1 MPQARVLSFTVQ
13 IWKLGL
19 SSQECRSRKEL
30 RLLSVPVSE
39 HHLQQQFLLGRAWRR
54 KLGLSL
60 LGDTKSRRWAQD
72 CVEKGAGRIRQGL
85 DGMTRETWLR
95 ERAETLVIRSSGK
108 NVEGLSGFF
117 EGLWLNIKVWG
128 HDQATSSTPLVLE
141 FGLLVFSTHLS
152 SHTPLWL
159 VGNLVPHFSCPTDV
173 SQLRLQEGCSRA
185 AASWVL
191 SLLPWDARP
200 KWASTSRAGLD
211 TANRNCATDFYE
223 DTLCLHHR

>member
-1 MPQARVLSFTVQ
+1 MGT
-13 IWKLGL
+13 GL
-19 SSQECRSRKEL
+19 C
-30 RLLSVPVSE
+30 
-39 HHLQQQFLLGRAWRR
+39 
-54 KLGLSL
+54 
-60 LGDTKSRRWAQD
+60 
-72 CVEKGAGRIRQGL
+72 EKGAGGIRQGL

-152 SHTPLWL
+152 SYTPLWL

-185 AASWVL
+185 SASWVL
-191 SLLPWDARP
+191 SLLP
-200 KWASTSRAGLD
+200 
-211 TANRNCATDFYE
+211 
-223 DTLCLHHR
+223 

>member
-19 SSQECRSRKEL
+19 SSQECKSRKEL

-108 NVEGLSGFF
+108 NVEGLSGFLRDY
-117 EGLWLNIKVWG
+117 GL
-128 HDQATSSTPLVLE
+128 TSRSGDMIRLPPA
-141 FGLLVFSTHLS
+141 
-152 SHTPLWL
+152 PLWSWSL
-159 VGNLVPHFSCPTDV
+159 GCLCSQLICLPIPHF
-173 SQLRLQEGCSRA
+173 G
-185 AASWVL
+185 
-191 SLLPWDARP
+191 
-200 KWASTSRAGLD
+200 
-211 TANRNCATDFYE
+211 
-223 DTLCLHHR
+223 